1 MGIPETLTKDLL
13 LVPRDRA
20 VTLLMRHSAR
30 FPIIPPDEGWEVMLT
45 PEGEQMAEDL
55 GAVIGPQFAEG
66 LLRSSPVERCRATAA
81 AIARGAGW
89 SGSVLADE
97 RISHGFHEPCWNL
110 VYSNGING
118 IVPEP
123 IPQALGLLVDR
134 DSDGPRLNVMVT
146 HDTVLC
152 SMVGGLLRAP
162 VLGEH
167 WPNYLE
173 GVFFWQ
179 EKQQIRALW
188 RGMDYRF
195 REDLCLSV

>member
-1 MGIPETLTKDLL
+1 MGIPETLLNDLL

-30 FPIIPPDEGWEVMLT
+30 YPIVPPDEGWEVMLT
-45 PEGEQMAEDL
+45 PEGVQMAEDL
-55 GAVIGPQFAEG
+55 GAVLGQQFCAG
-66 LLRSSPVERCRATAA
+66 RLRASPVQRCIDTAG

-89 SGSVLADE
+89 TGSILADE

-110 VYSNGING
+110 VYANGLNG
-118 IVPEP
+118 IVPKP
-123 IPQALGLLVDR
+123 IPEAMGLLLE
-134 DSDGPRLNVMVT
+134 SNGAAPRLDVMVT
-146 HDTVLC
+146 HDTVIC

-179 EKQQIRALW
+179 EGEHIRALW
-188 RGMDYRF
+188 RGMEYRF
-195 REDLCLSV
+195 REDLCPSV